1 MSSADAFPTDSYG
14 VHSVISGRYMA
25 VNFLIFSIFSHAM
38 FRWEICMNDAILILK
53 RVAGYLKRDGKSRE
67 KDRNLGKLEG

>member
-1 MSSADAFPTDSYG
+1 
-14 VHSVISGRYMA
+14 
-25 VNFLIFSIFSHAM
+25 
-38 FRWEICMNDAILILK
+38 MNDAILILK